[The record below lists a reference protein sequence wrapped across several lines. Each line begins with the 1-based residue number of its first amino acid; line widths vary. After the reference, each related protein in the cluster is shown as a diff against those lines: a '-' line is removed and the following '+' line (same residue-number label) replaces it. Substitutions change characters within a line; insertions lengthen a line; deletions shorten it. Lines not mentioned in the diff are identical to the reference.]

1 MPAQPLSLAR
11 RLASSLKLYSRTRWV
26 DGSLRLRT
34 PDRIFL
40 EETLFPWMRNE
51 IRPRSV
57 FDVGCDWYTCAYPRL
72 LGAER
77 YDSIDI
83 DPAKARFAQSHGR
96 NHLTASLLELD
107 RHREPDIY
115 DVAILNGV
123 LGWGINDEAPIRE
136 ASRQITRVLRPG
148 GWLVLG
154 WNDTEE
160 WRPAT
165 LAPFDQPPL
174 ERRAPPPVGVDT
186 QITPTKSRHTF
197 RFFVKS
203 NRPTSD
209 R

>member
-1 MPAQPLSLAR
+1 MPAHPFALAR
-11 RLASSLKLYSRTRWV
+11 RFARSLKLYSRTRWV
-26 DGSLRLRT
+26 DGSFRLRT

-40 EETLFPWMRNE
+40 EETIFPWLRDE
-51 IRPRSV
+51 IRPQSV
-57 FDVGCDWYTCAYPRL
+57 IDVGCDWYTRAYPRL
-72 LGAER
+72 LGADR

-96 NHLTASLLELD
+96 NHVTASLLELD
-107 RHREPDIY
+107 RHREAETYDI
-115 DVAILNGV
+115 AIFNGV
-123 LGWGINDEAPIRE
+123 IGWGINDEASICE
-136 ASRQITRVLRPG
+136 ATRQITRVMRPG
-148 GWLVLG
+148 AWLILG

-174 ERRAPPPVGVDT
+174 ERRAPPPVGADT
-186 QITPTKSRHTF
+186 LVTATKSRHTY

-203 NRPTSD
+203 DRPPPD